1 MVNRIVGVQ
10 RNMVTVSAERGV
22 IEVIKT
28 VIKLRVGTVMVF
40 DEMGEQLPDYQGEY
54 DVVRESILK
63 DAPVD
68 ALFADGVT
76 SAGEL
81 RITLREEW

>member
-1 MVNRIVGVQ
+1 MCR
-10 RNMVTVSAERGV
+10 
-22 IEVIKT
+22 
-28 VIKLRVGTVMVF
+28 
-40 DEMGEQLPDYQGEY
+40 DDYQGEY